1 MFALIKRVLDLAGS
15 FSPAARRSLTWGMVC
30 NILKAFFMA
39 GMLGAVFWAL
49 ENRDHLDAVVALQCL
64 GILAVSVIGQY
75 VFQYLVDITMD
86 AQGFHIF
93 RDLRLR
99 VGDRLKAAPMGYFSE
114 QRLSAVTTTLT
125 TTVHQLEEF
134 MTICLTGL
142 TGGVAMAVER
152 IVRAIVRD
160 EHSVLPVSNL
170 LQGQYGIDGLCMS
183 IPAVVGRNGVEDTL
197 EIPLSPAEREAL
209 RDSAATLRGVVDSL
223 EL

>member
-86 AQGFHIF
+86 AA
-93 RDLRLR
+93 R
-99 VGDRLKAAPMGYFSE
+99 ASTS
-114 QRLSAVTTTLT
+114 SAT
-125 TTVHQLEEF
+125 
-134 MTICLTGL
+134 CACAWATG
-142 TGGVAMAVER
+142 
-152 IVRAIVRD
+152 
-160 EHSVLPVSNL
+160 
-170 LQGQYGIDGLCMS
+170 
-183 IPAVVGRNGVEDTL
+183 
-197 EIPLSPAEREAL
+197 
-209 RDSAATLRGVVDSL
+209 
-223 EL
+223 